1 MKIPV
6 ASRNTASS
14 PDSLL
19 GEIPS
24 MQDEP
29 LEMLVACHGR
39 VRAFTE
45 TLKRLA
51 QHLQQKGADR
61 EAGIAAGNI
70 LRYFDVAAPKHH
82 QDEENDLFPLLL
94 AQSPDDHQLAV
105 LVAQLHADHLMM
117 GELWLRLREKLL
129 LIKDGNY
136 ADLADNELAQHFAD
150 MYQQHAAREEETV
163 FRTAAQRLD
172 AAQLAQLGRSMSARR
187 RDA

>member
-1 MKIPV
+1 MRKTTCF
-6 ASRNTASS
+6 R
-14 PDSLL
+14 
-19 GEIPS
+19 
-24 MQDEP
+24 
-29 LEMLVACHGR
+29 CCWH
-39 VRAFTE
+39 
-45 TLKRLA
+45 K
-51 QHLQQKGADR
+51 
-61 EAGIAAGNI
+61 
-70 LRYFDVAAPKHH
+70 
-82 QDEENDLFPLLL
+82 
-94 AQSPDDHQLAV
+94 LAV

-136 ADLADNELAQHFAD
+136 ADLADNDLAQHFAD